1 MFLSTELLLQAY
13 ISGAFPMAH
22 PEQNG
27 AIYWH
32 TPAVRGIIPL
42 DHRFKVPANLRRL
55 YKQQKFDIY
64 VNRAFEEVIRKCAE
78 LREGDTWISEE
89 IIDAYV
95 ELHHRGFAHSFEA
108 WRDGKLV
115 GGLYGVAISK
125 AFFGESMFFLERD
138 ASKVAFVYLV
148 EFLREK
154 NFKLLDTQYLNPHLK
169 QFGAYEI
176 KHDTYMALLDE
187 ALKEVLM

>member
-22 PEQNG
+22 PEQDN

-42 DHRFKVPANLRRL
+42 DERFHLSKNLNRL
-55 YKQQKFDIY
+55 YKSGKYDLY
-64 VNRAFEEVIRKCAE
+64 VNRAFDQVITLCAE
-78 LREGDTWISEE
+78 LRAEDTWISEE
-89 IIDAYV
+89 IREAYI

-108 WRDGKLV
+108 WREGKLV
-115 GGLYGVAISK
+115 GGLYGVAVSK

-138 ASKVAFVYLV
+138 ASKVALAFLV
-148 EFLREK
+148 DFLREK
-154 NFKLLDTQYLNPHLK
+154 KFKLLDTQYLNPHLK
-169 QFGAYEI
+169 QFGAYEVG
-176 KHDTYMALLDE
+176 HDEYMAMLDD
-187 ALKEVLM
+187 ALREVRL